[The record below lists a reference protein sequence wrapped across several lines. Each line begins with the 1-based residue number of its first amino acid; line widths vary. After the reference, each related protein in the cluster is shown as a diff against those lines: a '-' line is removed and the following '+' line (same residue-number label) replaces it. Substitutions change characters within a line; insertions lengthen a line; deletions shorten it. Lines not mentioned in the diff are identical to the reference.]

1 MLWVLGFVFVAVV
14 LVNLFRVRRVG
25 REMVSGSV
33 SILIPAR
40 NEEFILPAC
49 LLSAVFT
56 NAAEILVYNDGSE
69 DGTANVVY
77 SSMARYER
85 IRLIEGGAVPEG
97 WVGKAWA
104 CQQLADS
111 AKSEWVLFLDAG
123 ARISSQ
129 GLERLVA
136 EAGRRKLTWLTC
148 LAEVERPTFAQRVIL
163 PALQFV
169 AVGFAPGFLAQGSCT
184 LVHRATY
191 ELVGGHAAVR
201 SEIGADLALK
211 RVWLRRGERAACF
224 GGAGILNDGR
234 RADFAELWA
243 GLRRHLYVAFQ
254 DGVAFGGFVAVAAV
268 CSLMPWWP
276 WMMALVLLR
285 LVHAVRFRQ
294 RLWSALLH
302 PLAMVFILCAAVAS
316 WVAARSRRGVEWKG
330 RSDLV
335 D

>member
-1 MLWVLGFVFVAVV
+1 MLWALGFVFVVVV

-25 REMVSGSV
+25 RETVSGRV

-40 NEEFILPAC
+40 NEEFTLPAC

-56 NAAEILVYNDGSE
+56 SAAEILVYDDGSE

-77 SSMARYER
+77 SSMERYDR
-85 IRLIEGGAVPEG
+85 IRLIEGEVVPEC

-104 CQQLADS
+104 CQQLADA
-111 AKSEWVLFLDAG
+111 AKSEWILFLDAG

-129 GLERLVA
+129 GLERLLA
-136 EAGRRKLTWLTC
+136 EAERGKLTWLTC
-148 LAEVERPTFAQRVIL
+148 LAEVERPTFAQRVVL

-191 ELVGGHAAVR
+191 GLVGGHAAVR

-211 RVWLRRGERAACF
+211 RAWMRRGELAACF
-224 GGAGILNDGR
+224 DGAGVVKDGR

-243 GLRRHLYVAFQ
+243 GLRRHLYVAFP
-254 DGVAFGGFVAVAAV
+254 DGMAFGGFVVVAAV
-268 CSLMPWWP
+268 CCLMPWWP
-276 WMMALVLLR
+276 WLAALILLR
-285 LVHAVRFRQ
+285 LFHALRFRQ
-294 RLWSALLH
+294 PLWSALLH
-302 PLAMVFILCAAVAS
+302 PLAMAFILCAAVAS

-330 RSDLV
+330 RRYLV